1 MVVNDVP
8 ADLQGLLR
16 RTATLLLIATTLL
29 LLLTSHHLSLELEE
43 TLHVDFFSLIKV
55 IHSFYLSEV
64 RGTHVIILVP
74 SNVQS

>member
-29 LLLTSHHLSLELEE
+29 LLTSHHLSLELEE
-43 TLHVDFFSLIKV
+43 TLHVDFFL
-55 IHSFYLSEV
+55 
-64 RGTHVIILVP
+64 
-74 SNVQS
+74 

>member
-29 LLLTSHHLSLELEE
+29 LLLSHHLSLKLEE